1 MGFKSLVC
9 LGPFARRKNCQ
20 SSQEPPQNLWWLQ
33 FLETL
38 VCILRNLGI
47 ANCWQFRAGMGVY
60 MLVSH
65 NDMLVLIS
73 FFSSFDFIGLNCHSS
88 HTVYQRAL

>member
-1 MGFKSLVC
+1 MGFKSLVY

-20 SSQEPPQNLWWLQ
+20 SSQEPPTPTTKPLGAPVSRNS
-33 FLETL
+33 
-38 VCILRNLGI
+38 RNLGI